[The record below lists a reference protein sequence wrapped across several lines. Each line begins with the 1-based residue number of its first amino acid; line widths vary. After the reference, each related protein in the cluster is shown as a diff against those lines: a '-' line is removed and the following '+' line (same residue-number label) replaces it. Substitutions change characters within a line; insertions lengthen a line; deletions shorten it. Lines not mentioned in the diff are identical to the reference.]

1 MVATVDS
8 KVEHTGP
15 PMRLLLT
22 RPEPEAERTAL
33 ALGARGHAV
42 LVAPLLQIEPI
53 EVALGAH
60 PCAALLMTSASA
72 ARMLAVHPDLP
83 GLLGRP
89 VFAVG
94 AHTAAMARGAGFADV
109 ISANGDA
116 RDLARLVARQF
127 AGARTRLLYLRGRQ
141 TAADLAGTLARN
153 GLDVDSV
160 AVYEANAVQQFPA
173 QAEEALRNGA
183 IDGVLH
189 FSRRTTQAYL
199 ACVDACGGRA
209 WALRPA
215 HYCLSAQVAAPLV
228 EAGAALIRRAARPDE
243 ASLLGLIDP

>member
-1 MVATVDS
+1 
-8 KVEHTGP
+8 
-15 PMRLLLT
+15 MRLLVT

-33 ALGARGHAV
+33 TLRARGHAV
-42 LVAPLLQIEPI
+42 LVAPLLQIEPT

-83 GLLGRP
+83 GLLSRP

-94 AHTAAMARGAGFADV
+94 AHTAAMARSAGFADV
-109 ISANGDA
+109 TSANGDA
-116 RDLARLVARQF
+116 SDLARLVARRF
-127 AGARTRLLYLRGRQ
+127 AGSSAKLLYLSGRQ
-141 TAADLAGTLARN
+141 TAGDLAGTLARD

-160 AVYEANAVQQFPA
+160 AIYQANAVEQFPGHV
-173 QAEEALRNGA
+173 EEALRYGA

-199 ACVDACGGRA
+199 ACADARGGRE
-209 WALRPA
+209 WALRPM

-228 EAGAALIRRAARPDE
+228 DAGAARIRRAARPEE
-243 ASLLGLIDP
+243 AALIGLIDA

>member
-1 MVATVDS
+1 
-8 KVEHTGP
+8 
-15 PMRLLLT
+15 MRLLLT
-22 RPEPEAERTAL
+22 RPEPEVERTAR
-33 ALGARGHAV
+33 ALRARGHAV
-42 LVAPLLQIEPI
+42 VVAPLLQIEPI

-72 ARMLAVHPDLP
+72 ARVLAIHPDLP
-83 GLLGRP
+83 GLLSRP

-94 AHTAAMARGAGFADV
+94 THTAATATSAGFREV

-116 RDLARLVARQF
+116 SDLARLVARQF
-127 AGARTRLLYLRGRQ
+127 AGSDAKLLYLRGRQ
-141 TAADLAGTLARN
+141 TAGDLAGTLARD

-160 AVYEANAVQQFPA
+160 AIYQANAVQQFPA
-173 QAEEALRNGA
+173 QAEEALRNGT

-189 FSRRTTQAYL
+189 FSRRTSQAYL
-199 ACVDACGGRA
+199 ACADACGGRA

-228 EAGAALIRRAARPDE
+228 EAGAALIRHAPRPDE
-243 ASLLGLIDP
+243 TALLDLIDA